1 MATRR
6 TKKPLAPVAL
16 VGAGPRDPGLLTVL
30 ARQALDA
37 ADVVV
42 TDPDVSAEVVAGLSA
57 EIVRVSD
64 PELPKPV
71 PDADA
76 ATAVVVARARAGEKV
91 VRLYTSDPWL
101 TGIGVADAQALAKAK
116 IPFRVV
122 PGVPTGAAVATYA
135 GVASGQPI
143 TLVSTAAVFSTS
155 GTVPPAP
162 PGPGE
167 GLPMAGPAFGGRG
180 GRGYGGLGGSG
191 LGGSGLGGGLGSSGL
206 GGSGL
211 GGGLGGSGYGLGGGL
226 GGSGLGGGLGGSGF
240 GLGGP
245 LSPFGVTTPDVD
257 WPALATVPG
266 TLVVTATV
274 TEVGKVA
281 AALVEHGKPGD
292 TPVSVT
298 VEGTTTDQRTA
309 TSTLDRIET
318 EAAPLLTG
326 ASTVVMSIGAPV
338 AGRSKLSWWETR
350 ALFGWT
356 VLVPRTKEQAAI
368 LSDLLRGHGGS
379 PLEVPTIAVEPPRT
393 AAPMERA
400 ITGLVSGRYQWVAFT
415 SVNAVK
421 AVREKVEE
429 RSLDARAF
437 AGVKVAAIGEATAD
451 ALREFGIRADLVP
464 SGQQSSEGLLADWPD
479 FDDVLDPLDRVLL
492 PRADIATETLGAG
505 LKDRGWQ
512 VDDITAYRTVRA
524 APPPAPIREALK
536 GGRVDA
542 VVFTSSS
549 TVRNLVGI
557 AGKPHETTVIAVIG
571 PQTAATAAELGLR
584 VDVQA
589 PEATIQSLVQALAEF
604 AAENREALGKVGP
617 LAARLP
623 KSRRRR

>member
-30 ARQALDA
+30 ARQALEA

-42 TDPDVSAEVVAGLSA
+42 TDPDVSADVVAGLTA

-91 VRLYTSDPWL
+91 VRLYSSDPWL

-135 GVASGQPI
+135 GVAAGQPM

-167 GLPMAGPAFGGRG
+167 GLPMPGSGFGGRG
-180 GRGYGGLGGSG
+180 GRGYTGIGSG
-191 LGGSGLGGGLGSSGL
+191 LGAGLGGGLGSGL
-206 GGSGL
+206 GSSLGGGLSGSGFGL
-211 GGGLGGSGYGLGGGL
+211 GGGLGAGLT
-226 GGSGLGGGLGGSGF
+226 GSGF

-245 LSPFGVTTPDVD
+245 LSPLGLTTPDVD
-257 WPALATVPG
+257 WAALATVPG

-281 AALVEHGKPGD
+281 AALVEHGRPGD

-298 VEGTTTDQRTA
+298 VAGTTTDQRTA

-326 ASTVVMSIGAPV
+326 ASTVVMSIGGPV
-338 AGRSKLSWWETR
+338 ANRAKLSWWETR

-368 LSDLLRGHGGS
+368 LSDLLRGHGAS

-451 ALREFGIRADLVP
+451 ALREFGIRADLMP

-492 PRADIATETLGAG
+492 PRADIATEILVAG

-589 PEATIQSLVQALAEF
+589 PEASIPSLVQALADF
-604 AAENREALGKVGP
+604 AADNREALGKVGP

>member
-6 TKKPLAPVAL
+6 TKKSLTPVAL

-30 ARQALDA
+30 ATETLAG
-37 ADVVV
+37 ADSVIV
-42 TDPDVSAEVVAGLSA
+42 DPDVAP
-57 EIVRVSD
+57 EIVAK
-64 PELPKPV
+64 LPGEVLRIGDTDVARPIL
-71 PDADA
+71 DADA
-76 ATAVVVARARAGEKV
+76 ATAAVVTRARAGERV
-91 VRLYTSDPWL
+91 VRLYASDPWL
-101 TGIGVADAQALAKAK
+101 TGIGTADAQTLAKAK

-122 PGVPTGAAVATYA
+122 PGIQTGAAVATYSGIA
-135 GVASGQPI
+135 TGLPVTFASTLGVFSASGVQPNV
-143 TLVSTAAVFSTS
+143 TPVTDTPAAGLGSTPF
-155 GTVPPAP
+155 G
-162 PGPGE
+162 
-167 GLPMAGPAFGGRG
+167 AGRLGGRG
-180 GRGYGGLGGSG
+180 LSGLGGSG
-191 LGGSGLGGGLGSSGL
+191 LGGSGLGGSGL
-206 GGSGL
+206 GGT
-211 GGGLGGSGYGLGGGL
+211 
-226 GGSGLGGGLGGSGF
+226 

-245 LSPFGVTTPDVD
+245 ALGAGLGASPLGASLGLGGLSGSLDAPGGSGGSDVD
-257 WPALATVPG
+257 WVALAQAPG
-266 TLVVTATV
+266 TLVVTAV
-274 TEVGKVA
+274 SNEIGKVA
-281 AALVEHGKPGD
+281 AALVEHGRAGD

-298 VEGTTTDQRTA
+298 VDGTTTDQRTVS
-309 TSTLDRIET
+309 STLDRIESD
-318 EAAPLLTG
+318 AAPVIANATC
-326 ASTVVMSIGAPV
+326 VVMSIGAAV
-338 AGRSKLSWWETR
+338 AARNKLSWWESR

-368 LSDLLRGHGGS
+368 LSDLLRSHGAS

-421 AVREKVEE
+421 AVQEKVEE

-451 ALREFGIRADLVP
+451 ALRAFGIRPDLVP
-464 SGQQSSEGLLADWPD
+464 SGQQSSEGLLADWPEY
-479 FDDVLDPLDRVLL
+479 DDVFDPLDRVLL
-492 PRADIATETLGAG
+492 PRADIATETLVAG
-505 LKDRGWQ
+505 LKERGWN
-512 VDDITAYRTVRA
+512 VDDVTAYRTVRA

-589 PEATIQSLVQALAEF
+589 AEATIPSLVQALADF
-604 AAENREALGKVGP
+604 AAEHREELGKVGP

-623 KSRRRR
+623 KPRRGSRR

>member
-6 TKKPLAPVAL
+6 TKKPLTPVAL

-30 ARQALDA
+30 AAETLA
-37 ADVVV
+37 GADSIIV
-42 TDPDVSAEVVAGLSA
+42 DPDVAP
-57 EIVRVSD
+57 EIVAR
-64 PELPKPV
+64 LPGEVLRIGDTDVAKPIL
-71 PDADA
+71 DATA
-76 ATAVVVARARAGEKV
+76 ATTAVVARARAGERV
-91 VRLYTSDPWL
+91 VRLYSSDPWL
-101 TGIGVADAQALAKAK
+101 TGIGTADAQALAKAK

-122 PGVPTGAAVATYA
+122 PGIPTGAAVATYSGISTGLPVTFA
-135 GVASGQPI
+135 STQGVFSASGMRP
-143 TLVSTAAVFSTS
+143 TVAPAADTP
-155 GTVPPAP
+155 TT
-162 PGPGE
+162 
-167 GLPMAGPAFGGRG
+167 GLGSPSFGAGRLGGRG
-180 GRGYGGLGGSG
+180 LSSLGSSGSGLGGPGLGGPGLGGSG
-191 LGGSGLGGGLGSSGL
+191 LGGSGLGAGLAASPLGSSLGL
-206 GGSGL
+206 GGL
-211 GGGLGGSGYGLGGGL
+211 AGSGSLDAA
-226 GGSGLGGGLGGSGF
+226 GSGSDL
-240 GLGGP
+240 
-245 LSPFGVTTPDVD
+245 D
-257 WPALATVPG
+257 WAALAQAPG
-266 TLVVTATV
+266 TLVVTAV
-274 TEVGKVA
+274 SNEVGKVA
-281 AALVEHGKPGD
+281 AALVEHGRAGD

-298 VEGTTTDQRTA
+298 VDGTTTDQRTVA
-309 TSTLDRIET
+309 STLDRIEAD
-318 EAAPLLTG
+318 AAP
-326 ASTVVMSIGAPV
+326 VVGNAPSVVISIGAAV
-338 AGRSKLSWWETR
+338 TGRNKLSWWESR

-368 LSDLLRGHGGS
+368 LSDLLRSHGAS

-415 SVNAVK
+415 SVNAVR
-421 AVREKVEE
+421 AVQEKVEE

-451 ALREFGIRADLVP
+451 ALRAFGIRPDLVP

-479 FDDVLDPLDRVLL
+479 YDDVFDPLDRVLL
-492 PRADIATETLGAG
+492 PRADIATETLVAG
-505 LKDRGWQ
+505 LKDRGWN
-512 VDDITAYRTVRA
+512 VDDVTAYRTVRA

-589 PEATIQSLVQALAEF
+589 TEASIPSLVQALADF
-604 AAENREALGKVGP
+604 AAEHREELGKVGP

-623 KSRRRR
+623 KPRRGSRR